1 MTGPFDSERE
11 SQDTQADL
19 DADALMALYGPCE
32 ECGAPRDVRTTQ
44 HDLEQCRS
52 WSARFTLTAMRTGS
66 DGHPA
71 VQGFR
76 QTRRKHAA
84 RQHGWGQR

>member
-44 HDLEQCRS
+44 HDLELVQELVCS
-52 WSARFTLTAMRTGS
+52 VHP
-66 DGHPA
+66 DGHEDR
-71 VQGFR
+71 V
-76 QTRRKHAA
+76 
-84 RQHGWGQR
+84 